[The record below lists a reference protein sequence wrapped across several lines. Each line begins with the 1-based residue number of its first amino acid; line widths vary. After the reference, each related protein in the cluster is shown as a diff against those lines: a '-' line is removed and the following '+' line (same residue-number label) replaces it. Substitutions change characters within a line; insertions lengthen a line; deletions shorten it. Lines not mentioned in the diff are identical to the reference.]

1 MKKTAKLKIKRPKT
15 PKASTLR
22 KRLET
27 LVKDFVK
34 KRDKN
39 ICQRCGKYVEG
50 SDCHGSH
57 VIPVSA
63 GNQFR
68 FDPINI
74 KVLCYHCHL
83 NWFHKN
89 PLEAAKWFREKF
101 PDRYEY
107 LFGKP
112 RQITKISV
120 PEYLS
125 LIEKYK
131 KLLKEL

>member
-1 MKKTAKLKIKRPKT
+1 MKT
-15 PKASTLR
+15 PKIKAL
-22 KRLET
+22 KKKLEI
-27 LVKDFVK
+27 LVKEYVK
-34 KRDKN
+34 KRDN
-39 ICQRCGKYVEG
+39 HTCQKCGKKVEG

-68 FDPINI
+68 FDPMNI

-89 PLEAAKWFREKF
+89 PIEAAAWFRGKF

-112 RQITKISV
+112 RQIRKITV
-120 PEYLS
+120 PEYQA
-125 LIEKYK
+125 LIEEYTNK
-131 KLLKEL
+131 LKEYESLSQRRKAKE